1 MKKEKKKIEQERRKN
16 YTKLYKSGVMGMILP
31 ERDKFLVAAKY
42 SKNPKLTDKEVA
54 EIFYMAGF
62 SEKVLS
68 GPAINVKLN
77 NARKKLDEIIK
88 RYGSVETLI
97 DHFKKTAK
105 RNETINE
112 EKQHCLIDEL
122 NLSDKVFDM
131 LENLGFIST
140 ADIINN
146 YNILL
151 CVEDLDKKDLFEIV
165 NAVHNKGLSFF
176 KYDEERIKRDP
187 ELQKYQSIDCLN
199 LSIRAEH
206 CLRAFGISKLGQLTA
221 MPEVSLPNIRLL
233 GRKGTAEVIEK
244 VHGLG
249 MSFEGEPTLSSSDN
263 MSANELLDRNRYL
276 NDLNGVS
283 QNFLELSE
291 QEFKDLIGKYL
302 KTSEFNKKVLEGL
315 EMLKRDITLFQEA
328 VQEEVAQGAH
338 VKRKKI

>member
-1 MKKEKKKIEQERRKN
+1 MKEEKKKIEQERRKN
-16 YTKLYKSGVMGMILP
+16 YTELYKSGVMGMILP
-31 ERDKFLVAAKY
+31 AKEKFIIAAKY
-42 SKNPKLTDKEVA
+42 SRDPKLTDKEVA

>member
-1 MKKEKKKIEQERRKN
+1 MKEEKKKIEQERRKN

-31 ERDKFLVAAKY
+31 AKEKFIIAAKY
-42 SKNPKLTDKEVA
+42 SRDPKLTDEEVA
-54 EIFYMAGF
+54 KIYQMAGF
-62 SEKVLS
+62 SERILS

-77 NARKKLDEIIK
+77 GARHKLDQMIE
-88 RYGSVETLI
+88 RHDGSVETLI
-97 DHFKKTAK
+97 EHFKTPAK
-105 RNETINE
+105 RNEKINE

-291 QEFKDLIGKYL
+291 QEFKDLIGEYL
-302 KTSEFNKKVLEGL
+302 KTSESNKKVLEGL

-328 VQEEVAQGAH
+328 VQEEVAQGVH
-338 VKRKKI
+338 VKRK

>member
-1 MKKEKKKIEQERRKN
+1 MKEEKKKIEQERRKN

-31 ERDKFLVAAKY
+31 AKEKFIIAAKY
-42 SKNPKLTDKEVA
+42 SRDPKLTDEEVA
-54 EIFYMAGF
+54 KIYQMAGF

-68 GPAINVKLN
+68 GTAINVKLN
-77 NARKKLDEIIK
+77 KAREKLDEIIG
-88 RYGSVETLI
+88 RYGSAEEVIE
-97 DHFKKTAK
+97 HFKTPAK
-105 RNETINE
+105 RNEKINE

-131 LENLGFIST
+131 LENLGLIST

-187 ELQKYQSIDCLN
+187 ELQKYQSIKCLN

-302 KTSEFNKKVLEGL
+302 KTSESNKKFLEEL

-338 VKRKKI
+338 VKRK